1 MKKIFNSRLFS
12 LVVIVLV
19 LSALLTSCLGATQ
32 QQTVNKTVVPSEG
45 TQFTSQQ
52 LNEAA
57 TILYNNAEARD
68 AFLAAYRGYDVLGAD
83 ANLSE
88 YSETKEINL
97 DAAKKVLQ
105 KYDSDTDYSALTVED
120 VTSIVNGMKDT
131 VEIEAKRDLL
141 GNIRYWIGSFLGM
154 ITKTIGFGNYLVGI
168 CIFAIIVEL
177 AMIPFAIKQQK
188 NSIKQAK
195 LRPKEMAIRNRY
207 KGRNDQATQQKV
219 TQEIQDLYQRENFNP
234 MSGCLPMLVQLPI
247 IMLLYNIVVDPIQNV
262 LGGSVGLANAL
273 KTFAT
278 ASKAAGGLGMSLGST
293 NGTIEI
299 LSHLKGMDL
308 SSLTSFNLFT
318 NSGDVASA
326 IETMQANIPSFSIAG
341 INFGLTP
348 SFNGNYL
355 LLIVP
360 VLTFVVYFASMKIS
374 KKFTYQPTQNEDA
387 PGAGCSSKVMEFYMP
402 VVSTF
407 FCFMVPGAVGIY
419 WVFRSILMTLKQFIM
434 SKVMPLPKFTE
445 EDYKEAEREL
455 NSNRPQRKRKNQ
467 DNLDPNR
474 ERPRSLHHIDD
485 DDEDYTTFVE

>member
-1 MKKIFNSRLFS
+1 MKKIFNSRFFS
-12 LVVIVLV
+12 LVVIVIV

-32 QQTVNKTVVPSEG
+32 QQTVNKTVVPTEG

-57 TILYNNAEARD
+57 TILYNNVEARN
-68 AFLAAYRGYDVLGAD
+68 AFLAAYRGYDVLGND
-83 ANLSE
+83 ANLND

-97 DAAKKVLQ
+97 DAAKKVLA
-105 KYDSDTDYSALTVED
+105 KYDTDTDYSALTVDD

-131 VEIEAKRDLL
+131 VKIEAERDLL
-141 GNIRYWIGSFLGM
+141 GNIRYWIGSFLG
-154 ITKTIGFGNYLVGI
+154 ILTNTVGFGNYLIGI
-168 CIFAIIVEL
+168 CIFAIIVEIL
-177 AMIPFAIKQQK
+177 MTPFTIKQQK

-219 TQEIQDLYQRENFNP
+219 SQEIQELYQRENFNP

-278 ASKAAGGLGMSLGST
+278 ASKAAGGLGLSLGST

-299 LSHLKGMDL
+299 LSHLKGADL
-308 SSLTSFNLFT
+308 SSLTSFQLFT
-318 NSGDVASA
+318 NSGDVASV
-326 IETMQANIPSFSIAG
+326 IDGMMDKIPSFNIGSL
-341 INFGLTP
+341 NFGLTP
-348 SFNGNYL
+348 SFQGNYL

-360 VLTFVVYFASMKIS
+360 VLTFVVYFASTKIT

-387 PGAGCSSKVMEFYMP
+387 PGAGCSTKMMEFYMP
-402 VVSTF
+402 AVSTF
-407 FCFMVPGAVGIY
+407 FCFMVPGALGIY
-419 WVFRSILMTLKQFIM
+419 WVFRSIIMTLKQFIM

-455 NSNRPQRKRKNQ
+455 NSNKPQRKRKNA

-485 DDEDYTTFVE
+485 DEEDYPTFVE